1 MATRLNSEVGGWR
14 QGGRG
19 LGKRWRGRDPLDL
32 RLAAPVR
39 KELPAE
45 TSVRS
50 MPREAFCRPA
60 GQRRGYIYIY
70 IYILPEDGHTINV
83 CVSIY
88 VCVLF

>member
-19 LGKRWRGRDPLDL
+19 LGRGWRGRDALDL
-32 RLAAPVR
+32 RLAAAVR

-60 GQRRGYIYIY
+60 GQRRGYIYI
-70 IYILPEDGHTINV
+70 LPEDGHTINV